1 LGQLIWAIV
10 VPIPGTLMYIAGSE
24 DIVEASSKVI
34 IREGSSPDR
43 DQQGTRDGRT
53 KLSTAGL
60 GSFTDG
66 FTDID

>member
-1 LGQLIWAIV
+1 
-10 VPIPGTLMYIAGSE
+10 MYIAGSE
-24 DIVEASSKVI
+24 DIVEASSK
-34 IREGSSPDR
+34 ESKQTSDR
-43 DQQGTRDGRT
+43 NQQGTRDGRT

>member
-1 LGQLIWAIV
+1 V
-10 VPIPGTLMYIAGSE
+10 YIAGLE
-24 DIVEASSKVI
+24 DIVEASSKQT
-34 IREGSSPDR
+34 SDR
-43 DQQGTRDGRT
+43 NQQGTRNRRI

>member
-1 LGQLIWAIV
+1 
-10 VPIPGTLMYIAGSE
+10 MYIAGPE
-24 DIVEASSKVI
+24 DIVEASSKESGGRI
-34 IREGSSPDR
+34 IIGRRISEEP
-43 DQQGTRDGRT
+43 TDGRT

>member
-1 LGQLIWAIV
+1 MKSWFG
-10 VPIPGTLMYIAGSE
+10 GHCE
-24 DIVEASSKVI
+24 DHNPKRHQI
-34 IREGSSPDR
+34 R
-43 DQQGTRDGRT
+43 DQQRTRDGRT

>member
-1 LGQLIWAIV
+1 
-10 VPIPGTLMYIAGSE
+10 MYIAGSE
-24 DIVEASSKVI
+24 DIVRTI
-34 IREGSSPDR
+34 IQGIRGR
-43 DQQGTRDGRT
+43 IIILRKQQGTRDGRT

>member
-1 LGQLIWAIV
+1 
-10 VPIPGTLMYIAGSE
+10 MYIAGLE
-24 DIVEASSKVI
+24 DIVEDHHPRNPGRII
-34 IREGSSPDR
+34 IRRRISEEP
-43 DQQGTRDGRT
+43 TDGRT

>member
-1 LGQLIWAIV
+1 
-10 VPIPGTLMYIAGSE
+10 MYIAGLK

-34 IREGSSPDR
+34 IWEGSLPDR

>member
-1 LGQLIWAIV
+1 
-10 VPIPGTLMYIAGSE
+10 MYIAGPE
-24 DIVEASSKVI
+24 DIVEASSRKT
-34 IREGSSPDR
+34 SDR
-43 DQQGTRDGRT
+43 NQQGTRDGRT